1 MQFKL
6 ESQMVM
12 TLITYKQKNTFLKTS
27 CWSTSKHDSFN
38 TMVEEAIKGF
48 AVNHTLQDSMN

>member
-12 TLITYKQKNTFLKTS
+12 TLITYKQKNTFFLNKLLIY
-27 CWSTSKHDSFN
+27 
-38 TMVEEAIKGF
+38 E
-48 AVNHTLQDSMN
+48 